1 MKVEQIAT
9 IVNGL
14 ASEVLGEGAPTT
26 ADDFSNI
33 VDVGKAVFDTM
44 PVDNYVRKLLDHIG
58 RVVFVN
64 RPYSGRAPSV
74 LMESWEYGSI
84 LEKIDAGVPEAE
96 LNPTW
101 NLVNGQTYNQ
111 DVFNGPK
118 DVVAKFWN
126 DKVTFQVAFSF
137 AEEQVKSAFS
147 DVTQLNAFFSM
158 IYTKIDTSMTIRLDA
173 LVMGTINNF
182 SVNVY
187 AKNKG
192 INLLAEYKKI
202 KPTSTITAATALYDL
217 DFIKFAAYQFKLYSR
232 RLTNASVAFNLGGRV
247 RHTPTDLQ
255 KIIMLDAFSDAADV
269 YLQSDTFHNEMTKLP
284 NAETV
289 SFWQYSGKN
298 YAFEDVSAIN
308 LVPAN
313 EEGNGVATKITG
325 VLAVIFDRDALGVN
339 NYNRRVT
346 NHYNGLGEFINNW
359 YKMDAQYF
367 NDFNENFLLFY
378 IADTNV
384 SGSSVQSVGQKTTA
398 R

>member
-1 MKVEQIAT
+1 MKVEQIAEL
-9 IVNGL
+9 VNNL
-14 ASEVLGEGAPTT
+14 STEVLGDGAPQT
-26 ADDFSNI
+26 ADDFSNV
-33 VDVGKAVFDTM
+33 VDVGRQVFESM

-74 LMESWEYGSI
+74 LMEDWEYGSI
-84 LEKIDAGVPEAE
+84 MEKIDAGIPEAE
-96 LNPTW
+96 VNPTW
-101 NLVNGQTYNQ
+101 NLQNGQTYNQ
-111 DVFNGPK
+111 DEFNGPK
-118 DVVAKFWN
+118 DVIAKFWN

-147 DVTQLNAFFSM
+147 NVNQLNAFFSM
-158 IYTKIDTSMTIRLDA
+158 IYTKIDTSMTIKLDA

-182 SVNVY
+182 TANVY
-187 AKNKG
+187 AASKG
-192 INLLAEYKKI
+192 VNLLEEYKKI
-202 KPTSTITAATALYDL
+202 NATSTVTAATAMYDL

-232 RLTNASVAFNLGGRV
+232 RLTNASVAFNLGKRV

-289 SFWQYSGKN
+289 SFWQYSGEN

-308 LVPAN
+308 IEPAT
-313 EEGNGVATKITG
+313 ENGKGAAVKISG

-367 NDFNENFLLFY
+367 NDFNENFVLFY
-378 IADTNV
+378 IADPVIGT
-384 SGSSVQSVGQKTTA
+384 SVQSIV
-398 R
+398 